1 MSETSEEYTRL
12 LDVLNSLAD
21 SLEALT
27 SKLKQNLKEIQS
39 KTGNPQLLEK
49 LQLPKDLAKL
59 LNVKVEG
66 SQVVLTPKSYLGSEN
81 FAKIMEHIKPYG
93 GTYVSQGKNSHF
105 RIPKEKVAN
114 Q

>member
-1 MSETSEEYTRL
+1 MSETSEYTRL